1 MIINL
6 KGDLWSSDH
15 AKVYDV
21 RKTEH
26 SSKYE
31 RIATVG
37 GVFIHNQKVKHPWYI
52 KT

>member
-15 AKVYDV
+15 AKVYDA

-37 GVFIHNQKVKHPWYI
+37 GAYI
-52 KT
+52 LSNDEGSVCFSF